1 MKLRKN
7 KKGFTLVELLVV
19 IAIIGVLAV
28 VAVPALFSNIN
39 KAKVASVESD
49 YSSVKS
55 AALSYYS
62 DTNKMPAA
70 TADSTKPANLND
82 LNSYMDTLPD
92 KADIGGSY
100 QLFLSGKKLVLQI
113 GVEDNGATLTKAQSA
128 KLVSDLGENKIYK
141 NADLAIANKLN
152 SADEINNEPLY
163 IVLIDNADMNAGTK

>member
-19 IAIIGVLAV
+19 IAIIGILAV

-62 DTNKMPAA
+62 DTNKMPVS
-70 TADSTKPANLND
+70 TDNKADLTILET
-82 LNSYMDTLPD
+82 YMESLPD
-92 KADIGGSY
+92 KADIGGNY
-100 QLFLSGKKLVLQI
+100 NLLLVGKKLALQI
-113 GVEDNGATLTKAQSA
+113 GDSTNGVTLTKAQSA
-128 KLVSDLGENKIYK
+128 KLLSDLGENKIYK
-141 NADLAIANKLN
+141 EADLKDGNKLKDN
-152 SADEINNEPLY
+152 DTMDNEPLY
-163 IVLIDNADMNAGTK
+163 IVLIDNTDMDSDAK

>member
-19 IAIIGVLAV
+19 IAIIGILAV

-62 DTNKMPAA
+62 DTNKIPVT
-70 TADSTKPANLND
+70 TAGKTGLTSLND
-82 LNSYMDTLPD
+82 YMESLPD
-92 KADIGGSY
+92 KADIGGKY
-100 QLFLSGKKLVLQI
+100 ELIKVGNKLVLQI
-113 GVEDNGATLTKAQSA
+113 GDSGEGVTLTEAQST
-128 KLVSDLGENKIYK
+128 KLLSDIGENKIYTSV
-141 NADLAIANKLN
+141 ADDNLGSPLTSTTKVDNK
-152 SADEINNEPLY
+152 ALY
-163 IVLIDNADMNAGTK
+163 IVLIDNTVMDSKNN

>member
-19 IAIIGVLAV
+19 IAIIGILAV

-62 DTNKMPAA
+62 DKNKMP
-70 TADSTKPANLND
+70 TSSSLDTLKT
-82 LNSYMDTLPD
+82 YMDTLPD
-92 KADIGGSY
+92 KADIGGGY
-100 QLFLSGKKLVLQI
+100 ELLLVNNKLALKV
-113 GVEDNGATLTKAQSA
+113 GNGTSDNGVTLTKAQIE
-128 KLVSDLGENKIYK
+128 KLLSDLGPNKIYT
-141 NADLAIANKLN
+141 DNKLETDLEKD
-152 SADEINNEPLY
+152 STVKDGTLY
-163 IVLIDNADMNAGTK
+163 IVLIDNAEMDSTNN

>member
-62 DTNKMPAA
+62 DTNKMPI
-70 TADSTKPANLND
+70 STTEKAGLTILD
-82 LNSYMDTLPD
+82 TYMESLPD
-92 KADIGGSY
+92 KADIGGKY
-100 QLFLSGKKLVLQI
+100 KLLLVDKKLVLQI
-113 GVEDNGATLTKAQSA
+113 GVANDGVTLTKAQSS
-128 KLVSDLGENKIYK
+128 KLLSDLGKNKIYK
-141 NADLAIANKLN
+141 DVDLASANELKN
-152 SADEINNEPLY
+152 TEQVDNEPIY
-163 IVLIDNADMNAGTK
+163 IVLIDNAEMDSPQS

>member
-19 IAIIGVLAV
+19 IAIIGILAV

-62 DTNKMPAA
+62 DTNKIP
-70 TADSTKPANLND
+70 TGTLTT
-82 LNSYMDTLPD
+82 LESYMESLPD
-92 KADIGGSY
+92 KADIGGKYS
-100 QLFLSGKKLVLQI
+100 LIKVGNRLVLQI
-113 GVEDNGATLTKAQSA
+113 GEDGDGVTLTEAQSA
-128 KLVSDLGENKIYK
+128 KLLSDIGKKKIYTGVTGD
-141 NADLAIANKLN
+141 NFG
-152 SADEINNEPLY
+152 DELTSNTKINNKVLY
-163 IVLIDNADMNAGTK
+163 MVLIDNTVMDSTK

>member
-49 YSSVKS
+49 YSSIKS

-62 DTNKMPAA
+62 DNNKVP
-70 TADSTKPANLND
+70 DNGDLSSLST
-82 LNSYMDTLPD
+82 YMETLPD
-92 KADIGGSY
+92 KADIGGEY
-100 QLFLSGKKLVLQI
+100 QLFSVGNKLVLQI
-113 GVEDNGATLTKAQSA
+113 GKVEGSNTQGATLTQAQTN
-128 KLVSDLGENKIYK
+128 KLLSDLGDKIYK
-141 NADLAIANKLN
+141 TKSATELSDKLAKNNTVKN
-152 SADEINNEPLY
+152 EILY
-163 IVLIDNADMNAGTK
+163 IVLIDNTDM

>member
-19 IAIIGVLAV
+19 IAIIGILAV

-62 DTNKMPAA
+62 DTNKMPLP
-70 TADSTKPANLND
+70 TTSKTGLTI
-82 LNSYMDTLPD
+82 LETYMESLPD
-92 KADIGGSY
+92 KADIGGDY
-100 QLFLSGKKLVLQI
+100 NLLLVGKKLVLQI
-113 GVEDNGATLTKAQSA
+113 GDDDDGVTLTKAQSA
-128 KLVSDLGENKIYK
+128 KLLSDLGENKIYK
-141 NADLAIANKLN
+141 DASLGNTNKLKDTDTVDN
-152 SADEINNEPLY
+152 KALY
-163 IVLIDNADMNAGTK
+163 IVLIDNTDMDTDN

>member
-62 DTNKMPAA
+62 DTNKMPVNGPLSSL
-70 TADSTKPANLND
+70 ST
-82 LNSYMDTLPD
+82 YMETLPD
-92 KADIGGSY
+92 KADIGGEYS
-100 QLFLSGKKLVLQI
+100 LLSVGNKLVLQV
-113 GVEDNGATLTKAQSA
+113 GETKSGTTTGATLTSAQSN
-128 KLVSDLGENKIYK
+128 KLLSDLGENKIYK
-141 NADLAIANKLN
+141 IKSDSGLSDKLEADDTVK
-152 SADEINNEPLY
+152 DEILY
-163 IVLIDNADMNAGTK
+163 IVLIDNTDM

>member
-19 IAIIGVLAV
+19 IAIIGILAV

-62 DTNKMPAA
+62 DTNKMPA
-70 TADSTKPANLND
+70 TTSTPVNLEE
-82 LNSYMDTLPD
+82 LKTYMETLPD
-92 KADIGGSY
+92 KADIGGEY
-100 QLFLSGKKLVLQI
+100 KLLLAGNKLVLQI
-113 GVEDNGATLTKAQSA
+113 DKATLTGAQST
-128 KLVSDLGENKIYK
+128 KLLSDLGKDKIYK
-141 NADLAIANKLN
+141 TIGSDGKLKDELADNEKVDNKV
-152 SADEINNEPLY
+152 LY
-163 IVLIDNADMNAGTK
+163 LVLIDNAEMDSTK

>member
-19 IAIIGVLAV
+19 IAIIGILAV

-62 DTNKMPAA
+62 DENKLPV
-70 TADSTKPANLND
+70 DESNLD
-82 LNSYMDTLPD
+82 VFESYMESIPT
-92 KADIGGSY
+92 KADIGGGY
-100 QLFLSGKKLVLQI
+100 KLTVTGNKLALKI
-113 GVEDNGATLTKAQSA
+113 DKVTLTKAQMD
-128 KLVSDLGENKIYK
+128 KLISDIGEDKIFT
-141 NADLAIANKLN
+141 DSKLTTALTN
-152 SADEINNEPLY
+152 TEKAGVKDTIIYL
-163 IVLIDNADMNAGTK
+163 VLIDNTNL

>member
-49 YSSVKS
+49 YSSIKS

-62 DTNKMPAA
+62 DTNKMPA
-70 TADSTKPANLND
+70 TASVGDLTKLKT
-82 LNSYMDTLPD
+82 YMETLPD
-92 KADIGGSY
+92 KADIGGAY
-100 QLFLSGKKLVLQI
+100 QLLLGDNKLVLQI
-113 GVEDNGATLTKAQSA
+113 GKDSEKATLTGAQST
-128 KLVSDLGENKIYK
+128 KLVSDIGGDKIYRT
-141 NADLAIANKLN
+141 IANDGTLANQLKAN
-152 SADEINNEPLY
+152 EKVDNEILY
-163 IVLIDNADMNAGTK
+163 IVLIDNAEMDSANN

>member
-62 DTNKMPAA
+62 DTNKMPANGPLS
-70 TADSTKPANLND
+70 DLST
-82 LNSYMDTLPD
+82 YMETLPD
-92 KADIGGSY
+92 KADIGGEYS
-100 QLFLSGKKLVLQI
+100 LLSVGNKLVLQV
-113 GVEDNGATLTKAQSA
+113 GKTGSGATLTKSQSE
-128 KLVSDLGENKIYK
+128 KLLSDLGKDKIYK
-141 NADLAIANKLN
+141 EKSDLSVPLTNAGAK
-152 SADEINNEPLY
+152 DEILY
-163 IVLIDNADMNAGTK
+163 IVLIDNAEMDSAQS